1 MADFIIQP
9 KNDDHLKL
17 NNDAGTTILELANDE
32 SKLRLA
38 SNNISASD
46 GTTAITTSSANVTLA
61 GTANNIGTV
70 TSGTFNSTIGTSATF
85 PAGHLLKVS
94 IVNLASDVDH
104 TGDTAYQDIFNTAD
118 FTPNGGSS
126 NNSTIYPFFDWWG
139 MLSNNTT
146 SDARQMLK
154 VTYGGAAHSPTVSGK
169 EYNIG
174 AYLNYANP
182 AERELFHCET
192 LPLPP
197 VTISA
202 SGTFTLKLEMRNV
215 ASQGR
220 IIVYGDNSGL
230 ESRIRFME
238 VQ

>member
-1 MADFIIQP
+1 MSSEIRTDLI
-9 KNDDHLKL
+9 KDKSNTK
-17 NNDAGTTILELANDE
+17 TLAT
-32 SKLRLA
+32 L
-38 SNNISASD
+38 SAS
-46 GTTAITTSSANVTLA
+46 
-61 GTANNIGTV
+61 
-70 TSGTFNSTIGTSATF
+70 SATLHSDVIF
-85 PAGHLLKVS
+85 PSGHVLKVS

-104 TGDTAYQDIFNTAD
+104 TGDTAYQNIFNTAD
-118 FTPNGGSS
+118 FTPDGGSS

-139 MLSNNTT
+139 YLSNNTT
-146 SDARQMLK
+146 SDARQLLK

-174 AYLNYANP
+174 AYLNYENP

-202 SGTFTLKLEMRNV
+202 SGTFTLKLEIRNI
-215 ASQGR
+215 ATNGR
-220 IIVYGDNSGL
+220 FIVYGDNSAL